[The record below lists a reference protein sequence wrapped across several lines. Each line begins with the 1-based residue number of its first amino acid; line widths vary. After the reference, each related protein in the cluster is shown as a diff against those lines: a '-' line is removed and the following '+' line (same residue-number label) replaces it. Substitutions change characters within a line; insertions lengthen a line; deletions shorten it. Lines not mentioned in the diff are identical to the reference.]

1 MVWKAV
7 VDFFVAVGK
16 AVTAY
21 ATANPIRFALEVY
34 TLYTGVKGFLQ
45 AKQMLA
51 KGQDILANKTAAGGK
66 IPVIYGTRRVG
77 AQIVYMDTAQNRSKD
92 LFVVYALA
100 VGECDEII
108 PNSIEIDGNS
118 IYDGNIYKG
127 GGYVGSDRYGQTG
140 YNNHRPLNTA
150 SQVGDNQYSS
160 AGNLGT
166 NPALRYSFVFNLH
179 HGASS
184 QTVDP
189 MLSASIG
196 SQWTTAHKLNGIC
209 YIAAS
214 FDYDKKG
221 MYKGVPQITVQVRG
235 KRVFDPRDNSTKWSS
250 NSALCFL
257 DYIQNDEYGKGLAT
271 SQINMT
277 AIGTAADKC
286 DTLVDQP
293 YYNGS
298 YQSFT
303 WSGDTGNDY
312 IVINDY
318 DDWFQNKIDEV
329 LDIRD
334 SDGDL
339 VIDETDIKDSTSY
352 EFYDQTQENRVYIN
366 DILSEDYTNEAGT
379 IKGRTKRFHCNGYID
394 TNKNVM
400 DNAKELL
407 ANMRGIFTYIDG
419 KYELQIEDTGT
430 STFSITD
437 DHIIGDAGISVDYGN
452 KDKRANKV
460 VIEFF
465 NANKK
470 YELDTA
476 TVLHD
481 ASPEYYSDD
490 GEILEVKAE
499 FPYVTDP
506 YIAYNMGKAILT
518 RSRNQTTMQFLG
530 TPEMYK
536 LNVGDIVD
544 LTYLPLNFNAKI
556 CRVEALELQANG
568 LVAVSLI
575 EYFDVYTWEV
585 PAQEPTT
592 IIAKPPTIGAIHP
605 PEANS
610 IVFTDTDASSINR
623 PTLTWT
629 EPTDFPV
636 RQYRVDVEDTANPP
650 VQVFSKLVDTNSV
663 DLSFLAVGN
672 YNANITSFNG
682 VGIESNA
689 VVKSFTIGNP
699 PTATADIQDDAV
711 VTDKITDDAITTP
724 KILDGN
730 VTDAK
735 INSLTA
741 NKITAGTIDAS
752 VITVTNLDADNIT
765 SGTIG
770 ADKITVTDL
779 AAINSNLGDIDAG
792 SLNIGS
798 SAFVVTTAG
807 AMTATSANVT
817 GSITAT
823 SLNVQNAT
831 VTGTLDASVITVN
844 GEVLS
849 TLVAYGTTAGQDG
862 NFFKINNQ
870 LDLEGKFY
878 WNAGGNTNYFYL
890 GNGDEDDVSLYITSS
905 ASNAIVLGDESN
917 ALGSFK
923 IRYGNDINAS
933 YNDSFIELDGD
944 WTTGHVSTG
953 TPETTYT
960 ISGETT
966 ITNSTVGIK
975 AKTTTPLKLYF
986 SSDANQNDLSRVE
999 LSKTTIAGSAT
1010 TPIVEVTQGSAPSTT
1025 TNKLY
1030 NVGGSLYWN
1039 GAVVDTG
1046 AGDITGVTINT
1057 SGGSLTGGASFASGD
1072 ATFTLDIGTTVRGSK
1087 TFEDDVTFESN
1098 VVIEGNLDVQGTTT
1112 TIDTANL
1119 DVKDKNITLNYGT
1132 GDTSANANGAGITIQ
1147 DAVSATQD
1155 ATLTWNTANDSF
1167 NFSHPLN
1174 VTGGINSGA
1183 IDATGS
1189 ISTTGSITSTNGTV
1203 DLYDN
1208 AGNKPKIK
1216 FREDNN
1222 DAFILEYNGDGSGT
1236 GNYVAFYSN
1245 VTGWVAKGSGF
1256 NYVPANGRVG
1266 IGLSNPSEKLSVAG
1280 NISAT
1285 GTVSASS
1292 LGVTNIVTNKVVK
1305 FNGSILDDSNI
1316 TDTGSAIT
1324 LGSNTTVTGT
1334 IDSGSIESTGVITAN
1349 DNIKIVGATGSS
1361 GFMYIFDR
1369 DNGTATSD
1377 GFLLQKSG
1385 NGAFVYNRESSGN
1398 LSLGAGDT
1406 NNYFIITSTGAY
1418 LTGTAQWFDQA
1429 RNLSNIAS
1437 YNGYTPTKSSDS
1449 TNSVISLDSRN
1460 VNSSPSARNKGLY
1473 VDFKLQTTIG
1483 LTGSGSYAGVLTF
1496 RSYGSS
1502 TDLSGGYPIQ
1512 IAYDQAGNLQTRYG
1526 SSSSAWG
1533 SWKAIHLAG
1542 NDLSAGNITV
1552 TGTVDGRDIADDGNK
1567 LDGIEANATTDQTQA
1582 EINALGITAI
1592 GLSGTPNITV
1602 GTINSGAIDVTGTVT
1617 SDGLTVEASS
1627 PMLTLSDTDGTN
1639 QLGRIYQSGS
1649 NLIINCRDNT
1659 SNGGISIVASNGSIT
1674 TNRLTI
1680 SSLGTFN
1687 LHGNSLTNVDTLSVD
1702 GTQRW
1707 YQSDTDRSH
1716 QRADARQEG
1725 GTNQF
1730 ARLHWYGVK
1739 HDQSTSNFRHAWY
1752 DGNSYVN
1759 VTAENNGITFGGA
1772 ITSSGAVYATEYD
1785 LPSGG
1790 MLDWANGD
1798 ARIIE
1803 GLVNNYSL
1811 SFQTYDGSNVTTALR
1826 LDGNNTAT
1834 FAGTIDSG
1842 AITSTGNATF
1852 NSNQFKIQHASPTL
1866 ILKDT
1871 SDDDDH
1877 GILFKDSND
1886 ATLFAIQTQ
1895 NADSADSFT
1904 FYSSSDAIV
1913 NRIGTTNRFVVTGNG
1928 VSITGDATISGLLE
1942 LSGGLSADQSG
1953 QTISGFSTIRVG
1965 HALIGQDVATLT
1977 TTSASQTN
1985 RILASATTY
1994 RTIKVLVQIKS
2005 STNFHATEI
2014 LLTHNGTTVYM
2025 TEYATI
2031 FSNSSLATFDA
2042 DISGGNIRLLVDPNQ
2057 SASTEFKF
2065 SVSGIET

>member
-1 MVWKAV
+1 MTTISA
-7 VDFFVAVGK
+7 A
-16 AVTAY
+16 
-21 ATANPIRFALEVY
+21 ATACEV
-34 TLYTGVKGFLQ
+34 
-45 AKQMLA
+45 
-51 KGQDILANKTAAGGK
+51 
-66 IPVIYGTRRVG
+66 
-77 AQIVYMDTAQNRSKD
+77 
-92 LFVVYALA
+92 
-100 VGECDEII
+100 E
-108 PNSIEIDGNS
+108 
-118 IYDGNIYKG
+118 
-127 GGYVGSDRYGQTG
+127 
-140 YNNHRPLNTA
+140 
-150 SQVGDNQYSS
+150 
-160 AGNLGT
+160 
-166 NPALRYSFVFNLH
+166 
-179 HGASS
+179 
-184 QTVDP
+184 
-189 MLSASIG
+189 
-196 SQWTTAHKLNGIC
+196 
-209 YIAAS
+209 
-214 FDYDKKG
+214 
-221 MYKGVPQITVQVRG
+221 
-235 KRVFDPRDNSTKWSS
+235 
-250 NSALCFL
+250 
-257 DYIQNDEYGKGLAT
+257 
-271 SQINMT
+271 
-277 AIGTAADKC
+277 
-286 DTLVDQP
+286 VDQP
-293 YYNGS
+293 YYNDT
-298 YQSFT
+298 YQDLT
-303 WSGDTGNDY
+303 WSGTAGNDF
-312 IVINDY
+312 IVINDN
-318 DDWFQNKIDEV
+318 DDWWQNKVDEVIDIRDSNDASIFSNAVSITGSTRYQYYDSVQENRLYIDEV
-329 LDIRD
+329 LAN
-334 SDGDL
+334 S
-339 VIDETDIKDSTSY
+339 
-352 EFYDQTQENRVYIN
+352 
-366 DILSEDYTNEAGT
+366 YTNEAGNARA
-379 IKGRTKRFHCNGYID
+379 KVKRFHCNGYID

-407 ANMRGIFTYIDG
+407 ANMRGIFLYIDG

-437 DHIIGDAGISVDYGN
+437 DHIIADAGISVDYGN
-452 KDKRANKV
+452 KDKKANKV

-490 GEILEVKAE
+490 GEVLEVKAE

-544 LTYLPLNFNAKI
+544 LTYLPLSFNVKV

-568 LVAVSLI
+568 LVSVSLI

-585 PAQEPTT
+585 PAQEPVE
-592 IIAKPPTIGAIHP
+592 IIAHPPSIGALHP

-636 RQYRVDVEDTANPP
+636 RQYRVDVVDNSANN
-650 VQVFSKLVDTNSV
+650 VFSKIVDTPSV
-663 DLSFLAVGN
+663 DLAFLPKAAN
-672 YNANITSFNG
+672 YEASITSFNG

-689 VVKSFTIGNP
+689 STKTFTI
-699 PTATADIQDDAV
+699 ADDPV
-711 VTDKITDDAITTP
+711 KTTEVE
-724 KILDGN
+724 IGSETLSNIIDY
-730 VTDAK
+730 
-735 INSLTA
+735 
-741 NKITAGTIDAS
+741 GTIAGGGTQNFFQINTRLDLEDRFIWNSNGTNDWSLGTGGDDDVNLYIEGSADKLITFKDQSSELGS
-752 VITVTNLDADNIT
+752 VKLTFGDDVSGSYFADFITLEADWTNGYVTTGSGLSKFYIKGKGYDGSTA
-765 SGTIG
+765 SGTI
-770 ADKITVTDL
+770 ATFQL
-779 AAINSNLGDIDAG
+779 
-792 SLNIGS
+792 
-798 SAFVVTTAG
+798 
-807 AMTATSANVT
+807 TSAD
-817 GSITAT
+817 G
-823 SLNVQNAT
+823 
-831 VTGTLDASVITVN
+831 
-844 GEVLS
+844 
-849 TLVAYGTTAGQDG
+849 YGIPLTE
-862 NFFKINNQ
+862 
-870 LDLEGKFY
+870 LHGK
-878 WNAGGNTNYFYL
+878 T
-890 GNGDEDDVSLYITSS
+890 
-905 ASNAIVLGDESN
+905 
-917 ALGSFK
+917 K
-923 IRYGNDINAS
+923 
-933 YNDSFIELDGD
+933 
-944 WTTGHVSTG
+944 
-953 TPETTYT
+953 
-960 ISGETT
+960 
-966 ITNSTVGIK
+966 
-975 AKTTTPLKLYF
+975 
-986 SSDANQNDLSRVE
+986 
-999 LSKTTIAGSAT
+999 
-1010 TPIVEVTQGSAPSTT
+1010 TPILNLDQGSAPSTT
-1025 TNKLY
+1025 TDLLY

-1046 AGDITGVTINT
+1046 AGDITSVTINT

-1147 DAVSATQD
+1147 DAISATQD

-1216 FREDNN
+1216 FREDNS

-1266 IGLSNPSEKLSVAG
+1266 IGLSNPSEKLSVSG

-1349 DNIKIVGATGSS
+1349 DNIKVIGATGSS
-1361 GFMYIFDR
+1361 GFIYIFDR

-1552 TGTVDGRDIADDGNK
+1552 TGTVDGRDIATDGTK
-1567 LDGIEANATTDQTQA
+1567 LDGIEAGATTDQTQA

-1602 GTINSGAIDVTGTVT
+1602 GTINSGAIDVTGAVTADGLVLGDNDKAQFGDSNDLEIYHDGSSSYIVEQGQGSLIIRGGLNTYIQNTNGVTMAAFGIGGTAQLRYNGGTKLQTNNTGVDITGRTTTDGLTTSASLISTSNSNSLGGTTFTSSISTVGLNSSAAITSTSNSNSFGGTSFTSNIDVTGTVT
-1617 SDGLTVEASS
+1617 STGNIFMST
-1627 PMLTLSDTDGTN
+1627 
-1639 QLGRIYQSGS
+1639 
-1649 NLIINCRDNT
+1649 
-1659 SNGGISIVASNGSIT
+1659 NGSIL
-1674 TNRLTI
+1674 R
-1680 SSLGTFN
+1680 
-1687 LHGNSLTNVDTLSVD
+1687 NSGGALQL
-1702 GTQRW
+1702 
-1707 YQSDTDRSH
+1707 QSDASQVILRSNNTTALTLDTS
-1716 QRADARQEG
+1716 QNAIFAGTINSG
-1725 GTNQF
+1725 G
-1730 ARLHWYGVK
+1730 
-1739 HDQSTSNFRHAWY
+1739 
-1752 DGNSYVN
+1752 
-1759 VTAENNGITFGGA
+1759 
-1772 ITSSGAVYATEYD
+1772 ITSSGAITGTNGTFSGSLALSADSSQLQLGTGNRAQIFHNGAALYLRTSTGGVIVQASTLNHYSADASTLYFSAT
-1785 LPSGG
+1785 SGG
-1790 MLDWANGD
+1790 
-1798 ARIIE
+1798 
-1803 GLVNNYSL
+1803 L
-1811 SFQTYDGSNVTTALR
+1811 SFG
-1826 LDGNNTAT
+1826 
-1834 FAGTIDSG
+1834 GTQFLTSSRNLTNIGAISSG

-1871 SDDDDH
+1871 SDNADT
-1877 GILFKDSND
+1877 
-1886 ATLFAIQTQ
+1886 TLFAIQTQ

-1904 FYSSSDAIV
+1904 FYSSSDEIV

-1965 HALIGQDVATLT
+1965 DALIGQDVATLT

-1994 RTIKVLVQIKS
+1994 RTLKVLVQIKS

-2031 FSNSSLATFDA
+2031 FSNTSLATFDA

-2057 SASTEFKF
+2057 ATSTEFKF